1 MVQYVGDGIDRGG
14 SFCAS
19 SRNAYWIRRSPSL
32 AWPSSNVGRRLCR
45 YRRRDTCVGARNAWE
60 FTRMSFETFAL
71 IWPILSIGTV
81 VVVMMIIVRLQDRAE
96 RRNSR

>member
-1 MVQYVGDGIDRGG
+1 
-14 SFCAS
+14 
-19 SRNAYWIRRSPSL
+19 
-32 AWPSSNVGRRLCR
+32 
-45 YRRRDTCVGARNAWE
+45 
-60 FTRMSFETFAL
+60 MSFETFAL